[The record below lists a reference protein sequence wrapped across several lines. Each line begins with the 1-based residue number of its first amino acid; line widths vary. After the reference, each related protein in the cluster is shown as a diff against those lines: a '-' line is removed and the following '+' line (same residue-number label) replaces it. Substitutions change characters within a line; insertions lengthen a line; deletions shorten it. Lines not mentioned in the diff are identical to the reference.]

1 MNVLEF
7 KGFQCGMHL
16 LLWMLWW
23 EAKEAT
29 GLGALGRRCGSVS
42 QLKHRFWSAEKDT
55 CLPCPID
62 QKERVVT
69 LAQIPWSFVPGW
81 SRKALRLART
91 ALGSAG
97 WQPGGLGSD
106 KMDEFFFGE
115 RIKPRNH
122 LTRGAA
128 QSVLT
133 CPGFLPIDTTLQDR
147 IGQAKKLSVLELFT
161 CNLAI
166 RFCRDFVASP
176 GVAAA
181 FPCSQQ
187 SE

>member
-42 QLKHRFWSAEKDT
+42 QLNHRFWSAEKDT
-55 CLPCPID
+55 E
-62 QKERVVT
+62 QVVT

-91 ALGSAG
+91 ALGSAE
-97 WQPGGLGSD
+97 WQPGGLGSN
-106 KMDEFFFGE
+106 KLDE
-115 RIKPRNH
+115 
-122 LTRGAA
+122 
-128 QSVLT
+128 SY
-133 CPGFLPIDTTLQDR
+133 
-147 IGQAKKLSVLELFT
+147 
-161 CNLAI
+161 
-166 RFCRDFVASP
+166 
-176 GVAAA
+176 
-181 FPCSQQ
+181 
-187 SE
+187 